1 MQSPTR
7 REAIEVRGLTK
18 RFGDVLAVDDLS
30 FEVERGT
37 VTGFLGPNGAGK
49 TTTLR
54 ALLGLVEPSAG
65 SALINGRRYRQLA
78 HRARQVGAAL
88 EGADM
93 HPGRTARDHLRVRA
107 TAAGIDRVRVGA
119 VLDLVELTDAADR
132 RVGVFS
138 LGMRQRLALA
148 AALLGDP
155 EVLIL
160 DEPANGLDP
169 DGVRW
174 LRRLLRALAAQGRAV
189 LVSSHVLAEVA
200 QTADRVVILSRGRLV
215 TEAALEELMAGTQ
228 RVVRVQTPEAGRL
241 REALAGDGVRA
252 RLVGPDR
259 LEVSGTS
266 AAAVGTLAAR
276 MSIPLYESVSEVANL
291 EDVFFQL
298 TGAAS
303 EQEVAP

>member
-1 MQSPTR
+1 MA
-7 REAIEVRGLTK
+7 AIEVRGLTK

-78 HRARQVGAAL
+78 DRARQVGAAL

-174 LRRLLRALAAQGRAV
+174 LRRLLRGLAAQGRTV

-259 LEVSGTS
+259 LEVSGSS
-266 AAAVGTLAAR
+266 AAAVGMLAAR

>member
-1 MQSPTR
+1 MA
-7 REAIEVRGLTK
+7 AIEVRGLTK
-18 RFGDVLAVDDLS
+18 RFGDVVAVDDLS

-54 ALLGLVEPSAG
+54 ALLGLVEPNAG
-65 SALINGRRYRQLA
+65 SALINGRHYRQLA
-78 HRARQVGAAL
+78 YRARQVGAAL

-132 RVGVFS
+132 RVGGFS

-174 LRRLLRALAAQGRAV
+174 LRRLLRGLAARGRTV

-200 QTADRVVILSRGRLV
+200 QTADRVVILNRGRLV

-228 RVVRVQTPEAGRL
+228 RVVRVQTPEAERL
-241 REALAGDGVRA
+241 REALAGDGVRV

-266 AAAVGTLAAR
+266 ATTVGTLAAR

-291 EDVFFQL
+291 EDVFFEL
-298 TGAAS
+298 TGGAS
-303 EQEVAP
+303 EQAVAP

>member
-1 MQSPTR
+1 MA
-7 REAIEVRGLTK
+7 AIEVRGLTK

-78 HRARQVGAAL
+78 DRARRVGAAL

-169 DGVRW
+169 NGVRW
-174 LRRLLRALAAQGRAV
+174 LRRLLRALAAQGRTV

-200 QTADRVVILSRGRLV
+200 QTADRVVILNRGRLV

-228 RVVRVQTPEAGRL
+228 RVVRVQTPEAERL

-303 EQEVAP
+303 AQEGAP

>member
-1 MQSPTR
+1 MA
-7 REAIEVRGLTK
+7 AIEVRGLTK

-30 FEVERGT
+30 FEVESGT

-54 ALLGLVEPSAG
+54 TLLGLVEPSAG
-65 SALINGRRYRQLA
+65 SALINGRPYRELA
-78 HRARQVGAAL
+78 NRARQVGAAL
-88 EGADM
+88 EGADL

-107 TAAGIDRVRVGA
+107 TAADIERARIPA

-132 RVGVFS
+132 RAGGFS

-174 LRRLLRALAAQGRAV
+174 LRRLLRGLAAQGRTV

-200 QTADRVVILSRGRLV
+200 QTADRVVILNRGRLV

-228 RVVRVQTPEAGRL
+228 RVVRVQTPEAERL
-241 REALAGDGVRA
+241 CEALADDGVRA

-259 LEVSGTS
+259 LEISGAS
-266 AAAVGTLAAR
+266 AETVGTLAAR
-276 MSIPLYESVSEVANL
+276 MSIPLYESVTEVANL

>member
-1 MQSPTR
+1 MA
-7 REAIEVRGLTK
+7 AIEVRGLTK

-78 HRARQVGAAL
+78 DRARQVGAAL

-174 LRRLLRALAAQGRAV
+174 LRRLLRGLAAQGRTV

-200 QTADRVVILSRGRLV
+200 QTADRVVILNRGRLV

-228 RVVRVQTPEAGRL
+228 RVVRVQTPEAERL

>member
-1 MQSPTR
+1 
-7 REAIEVRGLTK
+7 
-18 RFGDVLAVDDLS
+18 
-30 FEVERGT
+30 
-37 VTGFLGPNGAGK
+37 
-49 TTTLR
+49 
-54 ALLGLVEPSAG
+54 
-65 SALINGRRYRQLA
+65 
-78 HRARQVGAAL
+78 
-88 EGADM
+88 
-93 HPGRTARDHLRVRA
+93 
-107 TAAGIDRVRVGA
+107 
-119 VLDLVELTDAADR
+119 
-132 RVGVFS
+132 
-138 LGMRQRLALA
+138 MRQRLALA

-169 DGVRW
+169 NGVRW

-200 QTADRVVILSRGRLV
+200 QTADRVVILNRGRLV

-228 RVVRVQTPEAGRL
+228 RVVRVQTPEAERL

-252 RLVGPDR
+252 RLVGPER

>member
-1 MQSPTR
+1 MA
-7 REAIEVRGLTK
+7 AIEVRGLTK

-30 FEVERGT
+30 FEVESGT

-54 ALLGLVEPSAG
+54 TLLGLVEPSAG
-65 SALINGRRYRQLA
+65 SALINGRPYRELA
-78 HRARQVGAAL
+78 NRARQVGAAL
-88 EGADM
+88 EGADL

-107 TAAGIDRVRVGA
+107 TAADIERARIPA

-132 RVGVFS
+132 RAGGFS

-174 LRRLLRALAAQGRAV
+174 LRRLLRGLAAQGRTV

-200 QTADRVVILSRGRLV
+200 QTADRVVILNRGRLV

-228 RVVRVQTPEAGRL
+228 QVVRVQTPEAERL
-241 REALAGDGVRA
+241 CEALAGDGVRA

-259 LEVSGTS
+259 LEISGAS
-266 AAAVGTLAAR
+266 AETVGTLAAR
-276 MSIPLYESVSEVANL
+276 MSIPLYESVTEVANL

>member
-1 MQSPTR
+1 MA
-7 REAIEVRGLTK
+7 AIEVRGLTK

-30 FEVERGT
+30 FDVESGT

-54 ALLGLVEPSAG
+54 TLLGLVEPSAG
-65 SALINGRRYRQLA
+65 SALINGRRYRELA
-78 HRARQVGAAL
+78 NRARQVGAAL
-88 EGADM
+88 EGADL

-107 TAAGIDRVRVGA
+107 TAADIERARIPA

-132 RVGVFS
+132 RAGGFS

-174 LRRLLRALAAQGRAV
+174 LRRLLRGLAAQGRTV

-200 QTADRVVILSRGRLV
+200 QTADRVVILNRGRLV

-228 RVVRVQTPEAGRL
+228 RVVRVQTPEAERL
-241 REALAGDGVRA
+241 CEALAGDGVRA

-259 LEVSGTS
+259 LEISGAS
-266 AAAVGTLAAR
+266 AETVGTLAAR
-276 MSIPLYESVSEVANL
+276 MSIPLYESVTEVANL

>member
-1 MQSPTR
+1 MA
-7 REAIEVRGLTK
+7 AIEVRGLTK

-30 FEVERGT
+30 FDVESGT

-54 ALLGLVEPSAG
+54 TLLGLVEPSAG
-65 SALINGRRYRQLA
+65 SALINGRRYRELA
-78 HRARQVGAAL
+78 NRARQVGAAL
-88 EGADM
+88 EGADL

-107 TAAGIDRVRVGA
+107 TAADIERARIPA
-119 VLDLVELTDAADR
+119 VLDLVELTDAAAR
-132 RVGVFS
+132 RAGGFS

-174 LRRLLRALAAQGRAV
+174 LRRLLRGLTAQGRTV

-200 QTADRVVILSRGRLV
+200 QTADRVVILNRGRLV

-228 RVVRVQTPEAGRL
+228 RVVRVQTPEAERL
-241 REALAGDGVRA
+241 CEALAGDGVRA

-259 LEVSGTS
+259 LEISGAS
-266 AAAVGTLAAR
+266 AETVGTLAAR
-276 MSIPLYESVSEVANL
+276 MSIPLYESVTEVANL

>member
-1 MQSPTR
+1 MA
-7 REAIEVRGLTK
+7 AIEVRGLTK

-30 FEVERGT
+30 FEVESGT

-54 ALLGLVEPSAG
+54 TLLGLVEPSAG
-65 SALINGRRYRQLA
+65 SALINGRPYRELA
-78 HRARQVGAAL
+78 NRARQVGAAL
-88 EGADM
+88 EGADL

-107 TAAGIDRVRVGA
+107 TAADIERARIPA

-132 RVGVFS
+132 RAGGFS

-174 LRRLLRALAAQGRAV
+174 LRRLLRGLAAQGRTV

-200 QTADRVVILSRGRLV
+200 QTADRVVILNRGRLV

-228 RVVRVQTPEAGRL
+228 RVVRVQTPEAERL
-241 REALAGDGVRA
+241 CEALAGDGVRA

-259 LEVSGTS
+259 LEISGAS
-266 AAAVGTLAAR
+266 AETVGTLAAR
-276 MSIPLYESVSEVANL
+276 MSIPLYESVTEVANL

>member
-1 MQSPTR
+1 MA
-7 REAIEVRGLTK
+7 AIEVRGLTK
-18 RFGDVLAVDDLS
+18 RFGEVLAVDDLS
-30 FEVERGT
+30 FEVEHGT

-54 ALLGLVEPSAG
+54 TLLGLVEPSAG
-65 SALINGRRYRQLA
+65 SALIKGRCYRELPNRA
-78 HRARQVGAAL
+78 HEVGAAL

-107 TAAGIDRVRVGA
+107 LAAGIDRARVGA
-119 VLDLVELTDAADR
+119 VLDLVELTDAAER
-132 RVGVFS
+132 RAGGFS

-174 LRRLLRALAAQGRAV
+174 LRRLLRGLAARGRTV

-200 QTADRVVILSRGRLV
+200 QTVDRVVILNRGRLV
-215 TEAALEELMAGTQ
+215 TEAPLEELMTGT
-228 RVVRVQTPEAGRL
+228 RGVVRVQTPQAERL
-241 REALAGDGVRA
+241 REALAGDGVRV
-252 RLVGPDR
+252 RLVGSDR
-259 LEVSGTS
+259 LEVSGAS
-266 AAAVGTLAAR
+266 AEAVGTLAAR
-276 MSIPLYESVSEVANL
+276 MSIPLYESVTEVANL

-303 EQEVAP
+303 EQEVAQ

>member
-1 MQSPTR
+1 MA
-7 REAIEVRGLTK
+7 AIEVRGLTK

-30 FEVERGT
+30 FDVESGT

-54 ALLGLVEPSAG
+54 TLLGLVEPSAG
-65 SALINGRRYRQLA
+65 SALINGRPYRELA
-78 HRARQVGAAL
+78 NRARQVGAAL
-88 EGADM
+88 EGADL

-107 TAAGIDRVRVGA
+107 TAADIERARIPA

-132 RVGVFS
+132 RAGGFS

-174 LRRLLRALAAQGRAV
+174 LRRLLRGLAAQGRTV

-200 QTADRVVILSRGRLV
+200 QTADRVVILNRGRLV

-228 RVVRVQTPEAGRL
+228 RVVRVQTPEAERL
-241 REALAGDGVRA
+241 CEALAGDGVRA

-259 LEVSGTS
+259 LEISGAS
-266 AAAVGTLAAR
+266 AETVGTLAAR
-276 MSIPLYESVSEVANL
+276 MSIPLYESVTEVANL

>member
-1 MQSPTR
+1 MA
-7 REAIEVRGLTK
+7 AIEVRGLTK

-30 FEVERGT
+30 FGVESGT

-54 ALLGLVEPSAG
+54 TLLGLVEPSAG
-65 SALINGRRYRQLA
+65 SALINGRPYRELA
-78 HRARQVGAAL
+78 NRARQVGAAL
-88 EGADM
+88 EGADL

-107 TAAGIDRVRVGA
+107 TAADIERARIPA

-132 RVGVFS
+132 RAGGFS

-174 LRRLLRALAAQGRAV
+174 LRRLLRGLAAQGRTV

-200 QTADRVVILSRGRLV
+200 QTADRVVILNRGRLV

-228 RVVRVQTPEAGRL
+228 RVVRVQTPEAERL
-241 REALAGDGVRA
+241 CEALAGDGVRA

-259 LEVSGTS
+259 LEISGASPET
-266 AAAVGTLAAR
+266 VGTLAAR
-276 MSIPLYESVSEVANL
+276 MSIPLYESVTEVANL

>member
-1 MQSPTR
+1 MA
-7 REAIEVRGLTK
+7 AIEVRGLTK

-30 FEVERGT
+30 FGVESGT

-54 ALLGLVEPSAG
+54 TLLGLVEPSAG
-65 SALINGRRYRQLA
+65 SALINGRPYRELA
-78 HRARQVGAAL
+78 NRARQVGAAL
-88 EGADM
+88 EGADL

-107 TAAGIDRVRVGA
+107 TAADIERARIPA
-119 VLDLVELTDAADR
+119 VLDLVELTDAAAR
-132 RVGVFS
+132 RAGGFS

-174 LRRLLRALAAQGRAV
+174 LRRLLRGLAAQGRTV

-200 QTADRVVILSRGRLV
+200 QTADRVVILNRGRLV

-228 RVVRVQTPEAGRL
+228 RVVRVQTPEAERL
-241 REALAGDGVRA
+241 CEALADDGVRA

-259 LEVSGTS
+259 LEISGAS
-266 AAAVGTLAAR
+266 AETVGTLAAR
-276 MSIPLYESVSEVANL
+276 MSIPLYESVTEVANL